1 MIAKV
6 YWNGMELIGLGF
18 TVFLLLF
25 WALVVLIDKLSQLRK
40 NKKR

>member
-1 MIAKV
+1 
-6 YWNGMELIGLGF
+6 MELIGLGF